1 MTCGV
6 TPNALWHRCSH
17 VESRRAKC
25 SNAPAVRAES
35 GLGETTT
42 WSAPYA
48 NWYANQPDSGGV
60 RGCTP
65 TYVKRSDLQE
75 LDTHEHRRTHC
86 LNLGVKWSG
95 SNPVS
100 PTAEMSSELREW
112 TCRPPSPAV
121 CGRQPRSAAHEQYM
135 SSYPL
140 MPERP
145 SALGGYRGSQRRRSD
160 PCSGRGNRH
169 NKRGQPLRGAV
180 RRGPNSSVTRTV
192 ATYLVPSA

>member
-1 MTCGV
+1 V
-6 TPNALWHRCSH
+6 VSAIRQLVRQPARFRRCSW
-17 VESRRAKC
+17 VYADLRETLG
-25 SNAPAVRAES
+25 PAGTRHPRTPTDPLPES
-35 GLGETTT
+35 GGQVV
-42 WSAPYA
+42 A
-48 NWYANQPDSGGV
+48 
-60 RGCTP
+60 
-65 TYVKRSDLQE
+65 
-75 LDTHEHRRTHC
+75 
-86 LNLGVKWSG
+86 G

-192 ATYLVPSA
+192 ATYLVPSAWARINAT